1 MNVENANKYDGYN
14 LSLALVDALPVI
26 FFLIGGLLLFR
37 IFPSKC
43 FILGI
48 SLSTLAG
55 AGKVLWK
62 ILLIRK
68 IDFSWLNRQFRF
80 LMPAGFG
87 FLLFSMLLNMHAINW
102 NGIGRAV
109 TSFPSLFFFIAGII
123 GMTAMTLFIR
133 KLDDS
138 LRSNWIEQLTN
149 MAAQLMFLLGIAF
162 IIF

>member
-1 MNVENANKYDGYN
+1 MNVEKTKKYDGYN
-14 LSLALVDALPVI
+14 LSLALVDAIPVI
-26 FFLIGGLLLFR
+26 FFLISGLLLFR
-37 IFPSKC
+37 IFPSKW
-43 FILGI
+43 FMLGI
-48 SLSTLAG
+48 SLSALAG
-55 AGKVLWK
+55 SGKVLWK

-68 IDFSWLNRQFRF
+68 MDFFWLNRQFRF

-87 FLLFSMLLNMHAINW
+87 FLLISILLNIHVINW

-109 TSFPSLFFFIAGII
+109 ISFPSLLFFVAGII
-123 GMTAMTLFIR
+123 GMIAMTLFIR

-162 IIF
+162 IVF

>member
-37 IFPSKC
+37 IFPSKW

-68 IDFSWLNRQFRF
+68 IDFSGLNRQFRF

-109 TSFPSLFFFIAGII
+109 TSFPSLFFFLQA
-123 GMTAMTLFIR
+123 
-133 KLDDS
+133 S
-138 LRSNWIEQLTN
+138 SV
-149 MAAQLMFLLGIAF
+149 
-162 IIF
+162 

>member
-62 ILLIRK
+62 ILLVRK
-68 IDFSWLNRQFRF
+68 INWFWLNRQFRF
-80 LMPAGFG
+80 LIPAGFG
-87 FLLFSMLLNMHAINW
+87 LLLFSILLNVHVINW

-109 TSFPSLFFFIAGII
+109 TSFPSLFFFLQA
-123 GMTAMTLFIR
+123 
-133 KLDDS
+133 S
-138 LRSNWIEQLTN
+138 SV
-149 MAAQLMFLLGIAF
+149 
-162 IIF
+162 

>member
-68 IDFSWLNRQFRF
+68 IDFFWLNRQFRF

-109 TSFPSLFFFIAGII
+109 TSFPSLFFFLQA
-123 GMTAMTLFIR
+123 
-133 KLDDS
+133 S
-138 LRSNWIEQLTN
+138 SV
-149 MAAQLMFLLGIAF
+149 
-162 IIF
+162 